1 MCGIA
6 GYWSIA
12 DINHECFDSDL
23 EVAVQLLDHRG
34 PDDSGIWSNSSGVG
48 LGHTRLSIL
57 DLSGHGHQPMKSS
70 DGRFV
75 MVFNGEVY
83 NFREIRSELIEKGY
97 SFISDSDSEVV
108 LASFQ
113 EWGHE
118 SVHRF
123 IGMFAIAIWDDEEKR
138 LSLFRDRVGVK
149 PLYYGWDGDTFW
161 FGSEMKA
168 LLAFKH
174 WIPDINKQAMGEF
187 LQYGYIAA
195 PRSIFENVYK
205 LTPGHWLELNSTS
218 AEPVIR
224 QYWSVLDASSEST
237 DKSEEELADEL
248 EKLLISAF
256 QYRMVSDVPVGV
268 FLSGGI
274 DSSVVAAILQKHSNK
289 QIQTFTIGFDDQA
302 CDESEWARK
311 VAAHIGSNHTEFIL
325 NLEKAKDIL
334 PRLPVLYDEPFGD
347 PSGIPTLMVS
357 SLAGQDVKVV
367 LSADGGDELFVG
379 YNSYKLNPER
389 LDKISNRP
397 YWIRWLTGNILSMF
411 PVKIW
416 AKILSPFSIVSRELP
431 SNLLRKLMKLQAVLP
446 DVSPS
451 GVFMASQ
458 SYWLPSE
465 IKTLVNDEYEDPRK
479 PVSFYKGSYAE
490 QMALWDFHHYLP
502 EDIMTKVD
510 RATMGV
516 SIEGREPL
524 LDHRIIEFAFRLPLK
539 YKIGPLGQKHL
550 LRKVLYKYV
559 PRDLIDRP
567 KQGFTIPINK
577 WMRANNSSLADSILQ
592 DDSPLAKYLNMSVVK
607 DELALL
613 KKSGVN
619 ETRVWFLFV
628 LDQWLREYDSCS
640 K

>member
-12 DINHECFDSDL
+12 DINYEYLDSDL
-23 EVAVQLLDHRG
+23 KMAVQSLDHRG
-34 PDDSGIWSNSSGVG
+34 PDDNGIWSNASGVG
-48 LGHTRLSIL
+48 LGHSRLSIL
-57 DLSGHGHQPMKSS
+57 DLSSHGHQPMKSRN
-70 DGRFV
+70 DRFI

-97 SFISDSDSEVV
+97 SFFSDSDSEVV

-138 LSLFRDRVGVK
+138 LFLFRDRVGVK
-149 PLYYGWDGDTFW
+149 PLYYGWDGHTFW

-168 LLAFKH
+168 LLAFRH
-174 WIPDINKQAMGEF
+174 WTPEINKQAMGEF
-187 LQYGYIAA
+187 LQYGYIAP
-195 PRSIFENVYK
+195 PRSIFKQVSK
-205 LTPGHWLELNSTS
+205 LIPGHWLEVNSTS
-218 AEPVIR
+218 AEQIIR
-224 QYWSVLDASSEST
+224 QYWSLLDASSEST
-237 DKSEEELADEL
+237 DKNEEELADEL
-248 EKLLISAF
+248 EKLIISAF

-274 DSSVVAAILQKHSNK
+274 DSSIVAAILQKHSGQ
-289 QIQTFTIGFDDQA
+289 QIQTFTIGFEDKK
-302 CDESEWARK
+302 CDESEWAKK
-311 VAAHIGSNHTEFIL
+311 VADHIGTCHTEFSLDLDKSKELIP
-325 NLEKAKDIL
+325 KL
-334 PRLPVLYDEPFGD
+334 PGFYDEPFGD
-347 PSGIPTLMVS
+347 PSSIPTLMVA
-357 SLAGQDVKVV
+357 SLAGRDVKVV
-367 LSADGGDELFVG
+367 LSADGGDELFAG
-379 YNSYKLNPER
+379 YSSYILNPER
-389 LDKISNRP
+389 LKRISNLP
-397 YWIRWLTGNILSMF
+397 YWLRWLMGKGLSLL
-411 PVKIW
+411 PIAYL
-416 AKILSPFSIVSRELP
+416 AKILSSTSIFSKELP
-431 SNLLRKLMKLQAVLP
+431 SDLLRKAMKLEAVLP
-446 DVSPS
+446 DVTPS
-451 GVFMASQ
+451 DVFQASE

-465 IKTLVNDEYEDPRK
+465 VNKLIGGGYEDPRS
-479 PVSFYKGSYAE
+479 PVEHYSGGYEE

-510 RATMGV
+510 RATMAV

-524 LDHRIIEFAFRLPLK
+524 LDHRLIEFAFRLPLK
-539 YKIGPLGQKHL
+539 YRIGKLGQKHL

-559 PRDLIDRP
+559 PRNLIDRP

-577 WMRANNSSLADSILQ
+577 WMRDGNASLANSLLSDDSSLG
-592 DDSPLAKYLNMSVVK
+592 KYLDMSVVK
-607 DELALL
+607 DEVDLL

-628 LDQWLREYDSCS
+628 LDQWLREYDSC